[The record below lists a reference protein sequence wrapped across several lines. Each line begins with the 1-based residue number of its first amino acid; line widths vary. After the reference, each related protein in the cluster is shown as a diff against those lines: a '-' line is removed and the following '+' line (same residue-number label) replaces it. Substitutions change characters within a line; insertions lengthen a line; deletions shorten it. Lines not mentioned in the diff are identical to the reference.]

1 MKKQN
6 RTWPTYLVLI
16 ISAIFVIFPIF
27 WMISISF
34 RANGEVFSY
43 PLQLLPKKI
52 TLEAY
57 EKIFSS
63 GKILIYFMN
72 SYWNGIIVTIIATIV
87 GIMAAYAISRYNFK
101 GKYLFNSFII
111 STQTIPQVTLIIP
124 FFILMVA
131 YNLFDTRI
139 GLIMAFI
146 SFALPYSIVML
157 VGYFNSI
164 STELDEAARIDGA
177 SDFVTLWK
185 VIVPIAR
192 PGIVSTMIYTF
203 ILAWNEYIFTTTLIR
218 SDSLKTVP
226 VGIALLKGEASYEW
240 NMLMAMALL
249 GSIPVLILYLIGQK
263 QFIAGLSAGGVKG

>member
-63 GKILIYFMN
+63 GKILVYFMN